1 MQPAS
6 KIMSDTNTPR
16 KPKRMWL
23 EKSANYLLYLISCLL
38 VATGFILAYR
48 LPHGREA
55 REWTV
60 MGMGRHDW
68 GDWHLYIGFSFI
80 ALILLHLYF
89 VRKWLIRVAVKRRGW
104 LLLLSLGVG
113 LALVLGGLF
122 VPVAKPSSANQEDGL
137 TPQTTLRNGE
147 GRGQGKGYGGG
158 R

>member
-1 MQPAS
+1 
-6 KIMSDTNTPR
+6 MSDPTTSR
-16 KPKRMWL
+16 KTKPKRMGL

-60 MGMGRHDW
+60 FGMGRHDW
-68 GDWHLYIGFSFI
+68 GDWHLWLGFAFI

-89 VRKWLIRVAVKRRGW
+89 VRNWLIRVAVKRRGW

-113 LALVLGGLF
+113 LALIVGGLF
-122 VPVAKPSSANQEDGL
+122 APVTKPTSQTQEGEI
-137 TPQTTLRNGE
+137 TSPIIPRSGE
-147 GRGQGKGYGGG
+147 GRGYGGK